1 MILNILGEKVGL
13 GVYCSPK
20 NDIIKYYPEI
30 IDFNG
35 INYKVGFI
43 VKLKPDKIRLQKTN
57 KDLWV
62 IKGNNNE
69 IRPYV
74 LFKKI
79 MIKIKYYC

>member
-13 GVYCSPK
+13 GIYCSPK

-43 VKLKPDKIRLQKTN
+43 VKLKPDKIRLPKN
-57 KDLWV
+57 
-62 IKGNNNE
+62 
-69 IRPYV
+69 
-74 LFKKI
+74 
-79 MIKIKYYC
+79 